1 MKVERKTNIYFNL
14 DVRDVLDKIDVLD
27 LKIFLCILYQDDV
40 FFQYHSFNVLLVKDI
55 SIIKNESWE
64 KKTNI
69 YFNLD
74 ARDVLDL
81 KIFSCILYQDDVFFQ
96 YHSFKVLLV
105 KDISIIENE
114 SWEKKQIFI
123 LT

>member
-55 SIIKNESWE
+55 SIIKNES
-64 KKTNI
+64 
-69 YFNLD
+69 
-74 ARDVLDL
+74 
-81 KIFSCILYQDDVFFQ
+81 
-96 YHSFKVLLV
+96 
-105 KDISIIENE
+105 
-114 SWEKKQIFI
+114 
-123 LT
+123 